1 MTEKEFIAVY
11 DEHMPRILR
20 YCAYRLGSRD
30 DAEDITAETFA
41 RLLGVRSAP
50 APDRVGGWLFAVA
63 SNLCAD
69 VGRKAGRMRRAA
81 AAQSDRDRT
90 QPPAAEP
97 ILVDPA
103 VHTALD
109 DLSPAQHEVLFLRVV
124 ADLPF
129 AEVGRVLGKSE
140 AAVKMRY
147 HRALRRVRRSLEEV
161 EACPESKT
169 EAE

>member
-41 RLLGVRSAP
+41 RLLSVRSAP

-63 SNLCAD
+63 SNLIAD
-69 VGRKAGRMRRAA
+69 LGRRAGRMRRAA
-81 AAQSDRDRT
+81 AARPDRD
-90 QPPAAEP
+90 QAQPAAGP
-97 ILVDPA
+97 LWVDPA
-103 VHTALD
+103 VREALG

-129 AEVGRVLGKSE
+129 AQVGQVLGKSE
-140 AAVKMRY
+140 AAAKMRY

-161 EACPESKT
+161 EACPKSKT
-169 EAE
+169 QAE